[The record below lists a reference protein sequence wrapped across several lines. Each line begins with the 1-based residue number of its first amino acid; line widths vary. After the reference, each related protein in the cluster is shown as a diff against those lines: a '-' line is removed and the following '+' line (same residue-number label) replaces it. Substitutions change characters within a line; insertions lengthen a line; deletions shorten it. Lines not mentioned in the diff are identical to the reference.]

1 MNQNVKLHDYQ
12 EYAKNFIIKTPKCGL
27 FLDMGMGK
35 SLTTLA
41 ALEIIQPA
49 GHILMIAPKNIAKST
64 WLDEIEKW
72 GINVRTKSLVVN
84 ENGKDLKAKKRQ
96 QLFEEIW
103 TDEPTMYFIN
113 RELIPKLIDSMP
125 MYKNQIVWP
134 FPTVIIDE
142 LQSFKSYKAKRFKYM
157 KMIQSQI
164 TRFIGLTGTPTP
176 KGLEDLW
183 AEIYLMDGGERL
195 GPNITAYRNKYFT
208 PGLYVDGHP
217 VDYVPLPGAEQ
228 AIYDRIKDI
237 VISIENTNLVL
248 PPITYNDIPI
258 YLTESET
265 KLYKKFIKTQVLE
278 LTAETKITAANAA
291 VLSIKLSQMA
301 SGAIYTEGT
310 QYNVIHEHK
319 LETCEYII
327 NNTNSPVLI
336 AYHFKSDKD
345 MLYKYLTEKNIPT
358 VVFDG
363 SPVMIR
369 AWNARE
375 LKVMLIQP
383 ASAGHGLNLQQGG
396 HTLIWYTLPSSL
408 EEYLQTNARLYRQ
421 GQNEPVIIHR
431 LLTKGTID
439 YKNLRRL
446 EQKDLSEKSLLEAV
460 AATVS
465 ESGIDKTTYNKF
477 TEKCEFI
484 PKNVTIT

>member
-1 MNQNVKLHDYQ
+1 
-12 EYAKNFIIKTPKCGL
+12 
-27 FLDMGMGK
+27 
-35 SLTTLA
+35 
-41 ALEIIQPA
+41 
-49 GHILMIAPKNIAKST
+49 
-64 WLDEIEKW
+64 
-72 GINVRTKSLVVN
+72 
-84 ENGKDLKAKKRQ
+84 
-96 QLFEEIW
+96 
-103 TDEPTMYFIN
+103 
-113 RELIPKLIDSMP
+113 
-125 MYKNQIVWP
+125 
-134 FPTVIIDE
+134 
-142 LQSFKSYKAKRFKYM
+142 
-157 KMIQSQI
+157 
-164 TRFIGLTGTPTP
+164 
-176 KGLEDLW
+176 
-183 AEIYLMDGGERL
+183 MDGGERL

-265 KLYKKFIKTQVLE
+265 KLYKKFVKTQVLE

-408 EEYLQTNARLYRQ
+408 EEYKQTNARLYRQ

>member
-1 MNQNVKLHDYQ
+1 
-12 EYAKNFIIKTPKCGL
+12 
-27 FLDMGMGK
+27 
-35 SLTTLA
+35 
-41 ALEIIQPA
+41 
-49 GHILMIAPKNIAKST
+49 
-64 WLDEIEKW
+64 
-72 GINVRTKSLVVN
+72 
-84 ENGKDLKAKKRQ
+84 
-96 QLFEEIW
+96 
-103 TDEPTMYFIN
+103 
-113 RELIPKLIDSMP
+113 
-125 MYKNQIVWP
+125 
-134 FPTVIIDE
+134 
-142 LQSFKSYKAKRFKYM
+142 
-157 KMIQSQI
+157 
-164 TRFIGLTGTPTP
+164 
-176 KGLEDLW
+176 
-183 AEIYLMDGGERL
+183 
-195 GPNITAYRNKYFT
+195 
-208 PGLYVDGHP
+208 
-217 VDYVPLPGAEQ
+217 
-228 AIYDRIKDI
+228 
-237 VISIENTNLVL
+237 
-248 PPITYNDIPI
+248 
-258 YLTESET
+258 
-265 KLYKKFIKTQVLE
+265 
-278 LTAETKITAANAA
+278 
-291 VLSIKLSQMA
+291 MA

-408 EEYLQTNARLYRQ
+408 EEYKQTNARLYRQ